1 MVDIVI
7 SVAAKVGAY
16 LVAPVGR
23 QLGYLFHYN
32 SNITELQDEAK
43 KLGDER
49 QSLQLRVEEAER
61 KGDKILPV
69 VRNWLTRAGKISQ
82 EVEKFIEDEKN
93 ARKTCF
99 FKLCPNLISRHQLSR
114 QAKKKVEDVK
124 NSRGRDFLAISHR
137 LPPPGVGSP
146 ALPGGYEAFES
157 RNPALEKIM
166 ESLRCDVVKMIGVWG
181 MGGVGKTTLV
191 KQVAKVAQD
200 EKLFDKVVMAY
211 VSQTVDLKKI
221 QEEIADA
228 LGLKFEEAS
237 GSGRAGRL
245 SERLLKNEKK
255 VLIIL
260 DDLWAGLDLAA
271 VGIPSNH
278 EGCQIVLTSRRLS
291 VLSNEMGTQ
300 KNFHVEHL
308 SVEEAWGLFK
318 KTAGDAIEKPD
329 LKPTAEDVLRKCGGL
344 PLAIVTVAKALKG
357 KDLITWKDALR
368 QLSRSIETTV
378 EGIEAR
384 IFVPLELSYDKLYG
398 DEVKSLFLLCGLLDY
413 GDTLIDDL
421 FKYGVG
427 LHLFQNVDTLE
438 EARHR
443 LHTLINTL
451 KASSLLLESH
461 NYDYVRMHDVV
472 REVARAIASKDPHR
486 FVVRANDDRFE
497 EWSNTDESKS
507 CTGISLNCRD
517 RPELPQVLVCP
528 ELKFFLLQ
536 GNDLSLKI
544 PNTCFERMEKLQVL
558 DLSHLRFTFL
568 PSSFVSLSNIQTL
581 CLVGCKLGDIALI
594 GKLTKLQVLSM
605 VGSNIQQLP
614 QEMAQLTNLRL
625 LDLNYCSELEVIPRN
640 ILSNLSRLECLFMK
654 SSFSQW
660 AAEEVSDGESNACLS
675 ELNHL
680 DPHLMT
686 MVVEIPSVEMV
697 PKEDKL
703 FQNLTSFAI
712 FIGNFYPW
720 EKRYERSNTLKLKG
734 GDGSLL
740 MGNGMRKLLE
750 KNEELKL
757 EELKDIICLF
767 SPSKHASFH
776 NLKYLSISH
785 CGMEDKGK
793 GNISIP
799 AQDGVL
805 FGEKVSFLPYFF
817 FFFKFLLILILR
829 SINKNIP

>member
-7 SVAAKVGAY
+7 SVVAKVAEY

-23 QLGYLFHYN
+23 QLGYLFCYN
-32 SNITELQDEAK
+32 SNLAELQDQVEKLDDKRRSLHRSVNEAEMQ
-43 KLGDER
+43 GNGI
-49 QSLQLRVEEAER
+49 EEAVQ
-61 KGDKILPV
+61 K
-69 VRNWLTRAGKISQ
+69 WLKRADGISQ

-93 ARKTCF
+93 AKKRCCKG
-99 FKLCPNLISRHQLSR
+99 LCPNLVSRYKLSR
-114 QAKKKVEDVK
+114 QAKKKALDVK
-124 NSRGRDFLAISHR
+124 KSQEGGDFQTISYP
-137 LPPPGVGSP
+137 LPPPDAGSA
-146 ALPGGYEAFES
+146 ALPEGYEDFES
-157 RNPALEKIM
+157 RNPALEQIV
-166 ESLRCDVVKMIGVWG
+166 ESLRSDDVKMIGVWG

-191 KQVAKVAQD
+191 KKVAIQVAKVAPD

-228 LGLKFEEAS
+228 LGLKFVEAS
-237 GSGRAGRL
+237 ESGRARRL
-245 SERLLKNEKK
+245 SERLKKEMK

-278 EGCQIVLTSRRLS
+278 EGCKVVLTSRRLS
-291 VLSNEMGTQ
+291 VLSNEMGTLM
-300 KNFHVEHL
+300 NFHVEYL
-308 SVEEAWGLFK
+308 SEVEAWGLFK
-318 KTAGDAIEKPD
+318 KTAGDAIENTD
-329 LKPTAEDVLRKCGGL
+329 LKPTAEEVLRKCGGL
-344 PLAIVTVAKALKG
+344 PLAIVIVAKALKD

-368 QLSRSIETTV
+368 QLTLSIETNV

-384 IFVPLELSYDKLYG
+384 IFAPLELSYKNLYG

-413 GDTLIDDL
+413 GDTLINDL
-421 FKYGVG
+421 FNYGVG

-438 EARHR
+438 EARDR
-443 LHTLINTL
+443 LHTLINNL
-451 KASSLLLESH
+451 KASSLLLESA
-461 NYDYVRMHDVV
+461 YDDDYVRMHDVV

-507 CTGISLNCRD
+507 CTGISLNCRA

-528 ELKFFLLQ
+528 ELKFFLLY
-536 GNDLSLKI
+536 GNDFSLKI

-558 DLSHLRFTFL
+558 DLSYLSFTYL
-568 PSSFVSLSNIQTL
+568 PSSFASLSNIQTL
-581 CLVGCKLGDIALI
+581 CLDGCELGDIALI
-594 GKLTKLQVLSM
+594 GKLRKLQVLSM
-605 VGSNIQQLP
+605 VGSYIQRLP
-614 QEMAQLTNLRL
+614 QEMTQLTNLRL
-625 LDLNYCSELEVIPRN
+625 LDLNDCSELEVIPRN

-660 AAEEVSDGESNACLS
+660 TAEEVSDGESNACLS

-686 MVVEIPSVEMV
+686 LVVEIPSVELV
-697 PKEDKL
+697 PKEDKF

-720 EKRYERSNTLKLKG
+720 EKSYERSNTLRLKG

-750 KNEELKL
+750 KTEELEL
-757 EELKDIICLF
+757 GELKDIICLF
-767 SPSKHASFH
+767 SPSIHASFD
-776 NLKYLSISH
+776 NLKYLSISY

-817 FFFKFLLILILR
+817 FFFNFSLY
-829 SINKNIP
+829 

>member
-7 SVAAKVGAY
+7 SVVAKVAEY

-23 QLGYLFHYN
+23 QLGYLFCYN
-32 SNITELQDEAK
+32 SNLAELQDQVE
-43 KLGDER
+43 KLDDKR
-49 QSLQLRVEEAER
+49 RRLHRSVNEAEMQGNGVEDDVQ
-61 KGDKILPV
+61 K
-69 VRNWLTRAGKISQ
+69 WLKRAEDISQ

-93 ARKTCF
+93 ANKSCF
-99 FKLCPNLISRHQLSR
+99 FNSCPNLISRHQRSR
-114 QAKKKVEDVK
+114 QAKKKAEDVK
-124 NSRGRDFLAISHR
+124 KSLDGGDFLTISYR
-137 LPPPGVGSP
+137 LPLPGAGSP
-146 ALPGGYEAFES
+146 AFPGGYEAFES

-166 ESLRCDVVKMIGVWG
+166 ESLRSADVKMIGVCG

-200 EKLFDKVVMAY
+200 EKLFDQVVMAY

-237 GSGRAGRL
+237 SLGRARRL
-245 SERLLKNEKK
+245 SERLLKNKK

-291 VLSNEMGTQ
+291 VLSNEMGAQ

-308 SVEEAWGLFK
+308 SEEEAWGLFK

-329 LKPTAEDVLRKCGGL
+329 LKPIAEEVVRKCRGL
-344 PLAIVTVAKALKG
+344 PLAIVTVAKALKD

-384 IFVPLELSYDKLYG
+384 IFVSLEFSYKNLYG

-413 GDTLIDDL
+413 GDTLINDL

-438 EARHR
+438 EARDR
-443 LHTLINTL
+443 LHTLINNL
-451 KASSLLLESH
+451 KTSSLLLESD
-461 NYDYVRMHDVV
+461 YDDDYVRMHDVV

-497 EWSNTDESKS
+497 KWSNTDESKS
-507 CTGISLNCRD
+507 CTGISLNCRA

-558 DLSHLRFTFL
+558 ACSRLRFTLL
-568 PSSFVSLSNIQTL
+568 PSSFASLSNIQTL
-581 CLVGCKLGDIALI
+581 CLDRCKLGDITLI
-594 GKLTKLQVLSM
+594 GKLTTLRVLSM

-625 LDLNYCSELEVIPRN
+625 LDLNDCSELEVIPRN
-640 ILSNLSRLECLFMK
+640 ILSNLSRLECLFME

-686 MVVEIPSVEMV
+686 LVVEIPSVELV
-697 PKEDKL
+697 PKEDKF

-712 FIGNFYPW
+712 FIGNFNSW
-720 EKRYERSNTLKLKG
+720 EIGYERSNTLKLKG

-750 KNEELKL
+750 KNEELEL
-757 EELKDIICLF
+757 RELKDIMCLF
-767 SPSKHASFH
+767 SPSIHASFD

-799 AQDGVL
+799 AQDEVL
-805 FGEKVSFLPYFF
+805 FGENVSFLQYFF
-817 FFFKFLLILILR
+817 FF
-829 SINKNIP
+829 

>member
-1 MVDIVI
+1 
-7 SVAAKVGAY
+7 
-16 LVAPVGR
+16 
-23 QLGYLFHYN
+23 
-32 SNITELQDEAK
+32 
-43 KLGDER
+43 
-49 QSLQLRVEEAER
+49 
-61 KGDKILPV
+61 
-69 VRNWLTRAGKISQ
+69 
-82 EVEKFIEDEKN
+82 
-93 ARKTCF
+93 
-99 FKLCPNLISRHQLSR
+99 
-114 QAKKKVEDVK
+114 
-124 NSRGRDFLAISHR
+124 
-137 LPPPGVGSP
+137 
-146 ALPGGYEAFES
+146 
-157 RNPALEKIM
+157 M
-166 ESLRCDVVKMIGVWG
+166 ESLRSADVKMIGVWG
-181 MGGVGKTTLV
+181 MAGVGKTTLV

-200 EKLFDKVVMAY
+200 EKLFDQVVMAY

-237 GSGRAGRL
+237 GPGRAGRL
-245 SERLLKNEKK
+245 SERLKKKK

-260 DDLWAGLDLAA
+260 DDLWAVLDLAA
-271 VGIPSNH
+271 VGIPSDH
-278 EGCQIVLTSRRLS
+278 GGCKVVLTSRRLS
-291 VLSNEMGTQ
+291 ILFNEMGNQ
-300 KNFHVEHL
+300 NNFHVEHL
-308 SVEEAWGLFK
+308 SEEEAWGLFK

-329 LKPTAEDVLRKCGGL
+329 LKPTAEEVLRKCGGL

-384 IFVPLELSYDKLYG
+384 IFVPLQLSYDKLYG
-398 DEVKSLFLLCGLLDY
+398 DDSDEVKSLFLLCGLLDY
-413 GDTLIDDL
+413 GDTLINDL

-438 EARHR
+438 EARDR
-443 LHTLINTL
+443 LHTLINNL

-461 NYDYVRMHDVV
+461 YYDYVRMHDVV
-472 REVARAIASKDPHR
+472 REVARAIASKNPHR
-486 FVVRANDDRFE
+486 YVVRANDDRFE

-536 GNDLSLKI
+536 GNHLSLKI

-558 DLSHLRFTFL
+558 ACSRLRFTLL
-568 PSSFVSLSNIQTL
+568 PSSFASLSNIQTL
-581 CLVGCKLGDIALI
+581 CLDRCQLGDITLI

-605 VGSNIQQLP
+605 VGSNIQRLP

-625 LDLNYCSELEVIPRN
+625 LDLNDCSELEVIPRN
-640 ILSNLSRLECLFMK
+640 ILSNLSRLECLFME
-654 SSFSQW
+654 SSFSKW

-686 MVVEIPSVEMV
+686 IVVEIPSVEMV
-697 PKEDKL
+697 PKEDK
-703 FQNLTSFAI
+703 FFHNLTSFGI
-712 FIGNFYPW
+712 FIGNFRSW
-720 EKRYERSNTLKLKG
+720 EIGFERSNTLKLKG

-750 KNEELKL
+750 KNEELEL
-757 EELKDIICLF
+757 GELKDIICLF
-767 SPSKHASFH
+767 SPSIHASFD

-793 GNISIP
+793 GNISIR
-799 AQDGVL
+799 AEAGVL
-805 FGEKVSFLPYFF
+805 FGEKVSFL
-817 FFFKFLLILILR
+817 
-829 SINKNIP
+829 